1 MKHLILTLA
10 LLTCSLLA
18 LAQKGI
24 SYQAVILDPKP
35 IEIPGQ
41 EITGQPFVN
50 GAVSL
55 KFKIF
60 SSNLVQ
66 EFEEVHA
73 TQTDAYGMVNVL
85 IGSVSPAAFASLV
98 WDSNLKN
105 LQVWVS
111 FDQGGTYTKVSEQ
124 VLTYNPYAI
133 YAETA
138 GKLGGTLG
146 IAAGGTG
153 ATTAAA
159 ARTNLGLGN
168 VDNTAD
174 ANKPI
179 STATQNAL
187 DSKVDKAT
195 GKQLSTNDFSTEEK
209 TKLAA
214 ITGTNTGDQDLS
226 AYATTTQLATKA
238 SASDVTTSLASKVD
252 KEVGKGLSSNDYT
265 TEEKIKLAA
274 ISGNGAGSQGP
285 AGPAGATGPQGP
297 QGIQGLT
304 GANGSDG
311 ANGKTVSY
319 GTSNPATSTGVDGDF
334 YINTATN
341 TLFGPKVSG
350 AWPTGVSLVGP
361 TGATG
366 AAGPTGATGATG
378 PTGPTGAQ
386 GIQGLTGATGP
397 QGATGPAPS
406 GTGIVTV
413 SSGTLQT
420 PGTLSGDVTTTGAG
434 LVTSIATGVVTSDKL
449 LDGTIATADLANSAV
464 TDAKIAGMAG
474 SKVSG
479 NITGNAA
486 NVTGTVAVA
495 NGGTGATTL
504 TANNVLLGNG
514 TSAVQ
519 AVAPGTTGNVLT
531 SDGTTWTSAAPSGG
545 ASTTHYIGESYGGG
559 IVFYVTSDGQHGLI
573 SETQLISPNA
583 NTSANGDIYNYSLAQ
598 DMISDPNNHSTNGK
612 LYTDWRLPTKSEFAR
627 LYAQRSRFNTNYQGR
642 LNYYVW
648 TSTPGMSPNETTK
661 MTYFYQGNPAE
672 TGFNA
677 GTCGVVAIRSF

>member
-434 LVTSIATGVVTSDKL
+434 LVTSIATGAVTSDKL